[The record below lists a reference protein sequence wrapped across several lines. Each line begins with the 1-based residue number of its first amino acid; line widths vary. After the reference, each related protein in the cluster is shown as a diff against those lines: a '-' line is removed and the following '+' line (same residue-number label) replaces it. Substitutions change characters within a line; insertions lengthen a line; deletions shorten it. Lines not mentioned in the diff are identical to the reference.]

1 MDDEFGVVLQ
11 ARKFVE
17 EAGIDSIPADLD
29 RYLSMDGVNARCKV
43 DNTLADDEAGQT
55 TVISGRHCIFVNG
68 RHSRERQRF
77 TICHELAH
85 IVLGLPSIHEQSTG
99 NEALLSYVKRPREE
113 VLCDVFAAEC
123 LLPSDFFKSDVD
135 KSLVEFEAI
144 ERLATDYEA
153 SLTST
158 GSRFALHCDEPC
170 AFILI
175 QAGQVR
181 YVSRSKPMRE
191 WKGWVQFGMPVPPAS
206 AAGKLLAG
214 QEVDGPIEVDADLWL
229 ENQTRGGSY
238 LLEDARH
245 LESWDQVLSLIWFE
259 SDEAGPLSTEDDDE
273 EPLLDELTGEL
284 PWPSKSRRR

>member
-17 EAGIDSIPADLD
+17 EAGIDSIPVDLD
-29 RYLSMDGVNARCKV
+29 RYLSMDGVNAKCKV
-43 DNTLADDEAGQT
+43 DNALADDEAGQT
-55 TVISGRHCIFVNG
+55 AVISGRHCIFVNG
-68 RHSRERQRF
+68 LHPRERQRF

-99 NEALLSYVKRPREE
+99 DEALLSYVKRPREE

-144 ERLATDYEA
+144 ERLAADYEA

-175 QAGQVR
+175 QAGKVR

-191 WKGWVQFGMPVPPAS
+191 WNGWVQFGMPVPPAS

-229 ENQTRGGSY
+229 ENQTRGGPY

-245 LESWDQVLSLIWFE
+245 LGSWDQILSLIWFE
-259 SDEAGPLSTEDDDE
+259 SDEAEILSTDDDDE